1 MLGIGNAELKHL
13 TLILLSKNIR
23 FLDSAINKKR
33 IFIKTGITD
42 YSSLSVL
49 VASIAVSSLAN
60 NFSNIGSV
68 TNTIS
73 PLLLI
78 LKR

>member
-1 MLGIGNAELKHL
+1 MLGVGNAELKHL

-23 FLDSAINKKR
+23 FLEDAINKKR
-33 IFIKTGITD
+33 MFIKTGITD

>member
-13 TLILLSKNIR
+13 TLILLIKNIR
-23 FLDSAINKKR
+23 FLEDAINKKR
-33 IFIKTGITD
+33 MFIKTGITD

-49 VASIAVSSLAN
+49 VASIAVSSLTN